1 MTATTGNGE
10 LETRTA
16 SLDPLPPVD
25 TGRDDPALIAFTSGT
40 TGVPKG
46 CVQFH
51 RDVLA
56 PCDSFAKHLDRAE
69 ARRRV
74 R

>member
-1 MTATTGNGE
+1 MTAITATASSRR
-10 LETRTA
+10 RTA
-16 SLDPLPPVD
+16 QLEPLPPVD
-25 TGRDDPALIAFTSGT
+25 TGRDDPCIIAFTSGT

-56 PCDSFAKHLDRAE
+56 PCDTLRAGI
-69 ARRRV
+69 
-74 R
+74 